1 MRSDYIQKKSPEDM
15 TGDELTE
22 LVKDLYHRMSVHETI
37 WFREVEHQLGLDR
50 ALGIMDEAWTR
61 TREISEKRYV
71 KELGIDLKSGRGLK
85 TIEAMSDGEKL
96 RLSELIAKNWLAQD
110 GVWFQAVESRY
121 GMNDAKRCND
131 SAWARFSPFEAW
143 SVKRLLGLPE
153 APGLEGLM
161 TALNFRLYGRLNR
174 QSAVLSDE
182 HTLIFEMNECRVQS
196 ARMRKGLADYPCKSA
211 GLVEYAR
218 FAEYIDSRIR
228 TECIGCP
235 PDEHPREWA
244 CAWKFILE

>member
-15 TGDELTE
+15 AGDELTE

-71 KELGIDLKSGRGLK
+71 KELGIDLKSGKGLK

-174 QSAVLSDE
+174 
-182 HTLIFEMNECRVQS
+182 
-196 ARMRKGLADYPCKSA
+196 
-211 GLVEYAR
+211 
-218 FAEYIDSRIR
+218 
-228 TECIGCP
+228 
-235 PDEHPREWA
+235 
-244 CAWKFILE
+244 